1 VARRYRTPDP
11 GLKPIVI
18 PGVVDVAGEVIS
30 DFIHVGDRVAVRLIL
45 RGVGHSPGV
54 AQEMTALFTVR
65 KGKSLALEAFWDHA
79 EALGFLGLEE

>member
-1 VARRYRTPDP
+1 M
-11 GLKPIVI
+11 
-18 PGVVDVAGEVIS
+18 DVAGEVIS